1 MKINVGINRLS
12 KNQRLYQLDVP
23 VIGLTGGIAT
33 GKTTVSHKLQEE
45 GFAVINADHL
55 VKDIYALSE
64 TFEFIRSEFPDVIK
78 NEQIQFPLLR
88 QFVFANSENKVKIE
102 NFIYARLAQAF
113 NAAFNKFDHPQ
124 MIIYDVPLL
133 FEKSL
138 QPLFDMTVLVYAP
151 REIQRTRLMK
161 RDNVLEE
168 MADTMLN
175 SQMDIEEKKAKAD
188 FIIDNSKSE
197 SELAEEIN
205 RLLHK
210 LQMN

>member
-1 MKINVGINRLS
+1 MKINEDLNRLT

-33 GKTTVSHKLQEE
+33 GKTTDSQKLQEK

-55 VKDIYALSE
+55 VKDIYALPE
-64 TFEFIRSEFPDVIK
+64 TFEFIRSEFPDVII

-168 MADTMLN
+168 MAETMLN

-197 SELAEEIN
+197 SELAKEIN

>member
-33 GKTTVSHKLQEE
+33 GKTTVSQKLQEK

-55 VKDIYALSE
+55 VKDIYALPE

-113 NAAFNKFDHPQ
+113 NAAFKKFDHPQ

-133 FEKSL
+133 FEKNL

-151 REIQRTRLMK
+151 REIQQTRLMK

-168 MADTMLN
+168 MAETMLN

>member
-1 MKINVGINRLS
+1 MKINEGLNRLS
-12 KNQRLYQLDVP
+12 KDQRLYQLDVP

-33 GKTTVSHKLQEE
+33 GKTTVSHKLQEK

-55 VKDIYALSE
+55 VKDIYALPE
-64 TFEFIRSEFPDVIK
+64 TLEFIKGEFPDVIM

-113 NAAFNKFDHPQ
+113 KEAFKKFDHPQ

-151 REIQRTRLMK
+151 REIQRTRLIK

-168 MADTMLN
+168 MADAMLN

>member
-33 GKTTVSHKLQEE
+33 GKTTVSHKLEEE

-55 VKDIYALSE
+55 VKDIYALPE

>member
-33 GKTTVSHKLQEE
+33 GKTTVSQKLQEK

-55 VKDIYALSE
+55 VKDIYALPE
-64 TFEFIRSEFPDVIK
+64 TFEFIRSEFPDVII

-113 NAAFNKFDHPQ
+113 NAAFNKFDQPQ

-168 MADTMLN
+168 MAETMLN

>member
-1 MKINVGINRLS
+1 MKINEDLNRLS
-12 KNQRLYQLDVP
+12 KDQRLYQLDVP

-33 GKTTVSHKLQEE
+33 GKTTVSQKLQEE

-55 VKDIYALSE
+55 VKDIYALPE
-64 TFEFIRSEFPDVIK
+64 TFEFIRSEFPDVII

-113 NAAFNKFDHPQ
+113 NAAFNKFDQPQ

-133 FEKSL
+133 FEKCL

-168 MADTMLN
+168 MAETMLK

>member
-1 MKINVGINRLS
+1 
-12 KNQRLYQLDVP
+12 
-23 VIGLTGGIAT
+23 
-33 GKTTVSHKLQEE
+33 
-45 GFAVINADHL
+45 
-55 VKDIYALSE
+55 VKDIYALPE
-64 TFEFIRSEFPDVIK
+64 TFEFIRSEFPDVIM

-88 QFVFANSENKVKIE
+88 QFVFANSKNKVKIE

-161 RDNVLEE
+161 RDHVLEE

>member
-55 VKDIYALSE
+55 VKDIYALPE

-168 MADTMLN
+168 MAETMLK

-197 SELAEEIN
+197 SELAKEIN

>member
-1 MKINVGINRLS
+1 MKKNEDLNRLS
-12 KNQRLYQLDVP
+12 KDQRLYQLDVP
-23 VIGLTGGIAT
+23 VIGLTGGIAS
-33 GKTTVSHKLQEE
+33 GKTTVSHKLQEM
-45 GFAVINADHL
+45 GFSVINADHL
-55 VKDIYALSE
+55 VKDIYAMPE
-64 TFEFIRSEFPDVIK
+64 TLEFVRSEFPDVIK

-88 QFVFANSENKVKIE
+88 QFVFANVDNKVKIE

-113 NAAFNKFDHPQ
+113 KAAFDKLDHPK

-133 FEKSL
+133 FEKKL
-138 QPLFDMTVLVYAP
+138 QHLFDMTVLVYAP

-175 SQMDIEEKKAKAD
+175 SQMDIEEKKLKAD
-188 FIIDNSKSE
+188 FIIDNSKSAL
-197 SELAEEIN
+197 ELAEEIN

-210 LQMN
+210 LQIH

>member
-33 GKTTVSHKLQEE
+33 GKTTVSQKLQEK

-55 VKDIYALSE
+55 VKDIYALPE

-88 QFVFANSENKVKIE
+88 QFVFANTENKVKIE

-133 FEKSL
+133 FEKNL

-151 REIQRTRLMK
+151 REIQQTRLMK

-168 MADTMLN
+168 MAETMLN

>member
-1 MKINVGINRLS
+1 MKINEDLNRLS
-12 KNQRLYQLDVP
+12 KDQRLYQLDVP

-33 GKTTVSHKLQEE
+33 GKTTVSQKLQEK

-55 VKDIYALSE
+55 VKDIYALPE
-64 TFEFIRSEFPDVIK
+64 TFEFIRNEFPDVIK

-168 MADTMLN
+168 MAETMLN

-197 SELAEEIN
+197 SELAKEIN

>member
-33 GKTTVSHKLQEE
+33 GKTTVSQKLQEK

-55 VKDIYALSE
+55 VKDIYALPE

-151 REIQRTRLMK
+151 REIQRKRLMK

-168 MADTMLN
+168 MAETMLN

>member
-55 VKDIYALSE
+55 VKDIYALPE
-64 TFEFIRSEFPDVIK
+64 TFEFIRSEFPDVII

>member
-1 MKINVGINRLS
+1 MKINEDLNRLS
-12 KNQRLYQLDVP
+12 KDQRLYQLDVP

-33 GKTTVSHKLQEE
+33 GKTTVSQKLQEK

-55 VKDIYALSE
+55 VKDIYALPE
-64 TFEFIRSEFPDVIK
+64 TFEFIRNEFPDVIK

-88 QFVFANSENKVKIE
+88 QFVFANTENKVKIE

-133 FEKSL
+133 FEKNL

-151 REIQRTRLMK
+151 REIQQTRLMK

-168 MADTMLN
+168 MAETMLN

>member
-1 MKINVGINRLS
+1 
-12 KNQRLYQLDVP
+12 

-33 GKTTVSHKLQEE
+33 GKTTVSQKLQEK

-55 VKDIYALSE
+55 VKDIYALPE

-88 QFVFANSENKVKIE
+88 QFVFANTENKVKIE

-133 FEKSL
+133 FEKNL

-151 REIQRTRLMK
+151 REIQQTRLMK

-168 MADTMLN
+168 MAETMLN

>member
-55 VKDIYALSE
+55 VKDIYALPE

>member
-1 MKINVGINRLS
+1 MKINEDLNRLS
-12 KNQRLYQLDVP
+12 KDQRLYQLDVP

-33 GKTTVSHKLQEE
+33 GKTTVSQKLQEK

-55 VKDIYALSE
+55 VKDIYALPE
-64 TFEFIRSEFPDVIK
+64 TFEFIRNEFPDVIK

-88 QFVFANSENKVKIE
+88 QFVFANSEDKVKIE

-133 FEKSL
+133 FEKNL

-151 REIQRTRLMK
+151 REIQQTRLMK

-168 MADTMLN
+168 MAETMLN

-197 SELAEEIN
+197 SELAKEIN

>member
-1 MKINVGINRLS
+1 MKINVSLNRLS
-12 KNQRLYQLDVP
+12 KDQRLYQLDVP

-33 GKTTVSHKLQEE
+33 GKTTVSHKLQEK

-55 VKDIYALSE
+55 VKDIYALPE
-64 TFEFIRSEFPDVIK
+64 TFEFIRSEFPDVIM

-88 QFVFANSENKVKIE
+88 QFVFANSKNKVKIE

-161 RDNVLEE
+161 RDHVLEE